1 MIRQRFEKLYQKLF
15 SPRLKT
21 GNFDE
26 YQNFWEPLARE
37 NKARGHSY
45 ETVGAPDEELYEIA
59 GKILFMG
66 CCKNGLREHH
76 RILDIGCGNGRLA
89 VKLERYIKPPG
100 EYYGIDIAET
110 LIEEAKGKIIAS
122 NFKFAIIDSPALPFQ
137 NDYFDFIVLFSVFT
151 HLYHED
157 IIQLLREIRRVLRDS
172 GICISS
178 IIADPDIKECEGN
191 IAEMRHNVDFLK
203 EIIGQQ
209 GLIVKSVQ
217 QSWHSGSIED
227 AMIIKRDQDGCQT
240 CLVFSRITK

>member
-1 MIRQRFEKLYQKLF
+1 M
-15 SPRLKT
+15 
-21 GNFDE
+21 
-26 YQNFWEPLARE
+26 
-37 NKARGHSY
+37 
-45 ETVGAPDEELYEIA
+45 
-59 GKILFMG
+59 
-66 CCKNGLREHH
+66 
-76 RILDIGCGNGRLA
+76 A

-122 NFKFAIIDSPALPFQ
+122 NFKFAIIDSPELPFQ

-191 IAEMRHNVDFLK
+191 IAKMRHNVDFLK
-203 EIIGQQ
+203 KIIGQQ

-227 AMIIKRDQDGCQT
+227 ATIIKRDQDGCQT
-240 CLVFSRITK
+240 CLVFSRITKSLGGQIDSLRRFGRGVNGHSLAKLGLSVWGSENSLLLDSYTVRD